1 MTSNHTLLEVDQV
14 TKSFGGLTALAGVSF
29 RIEKG
34 EMLGLIGPNGS
45 GKSTLFNVVTG
56 YLKPEDGRVRLRGE
70 DITGRR
76 PDQISQSGVGRTFQ
90 LVRPFMH
97 LTALENVVAAR
108 LYGREPAA
116 HRKQA
121 EREARELLET
131 VGLAEEVDT
140 PAQGMTLMNRKR
152 VELARALAA
161 RPELLLLD
169 ELLTGLNPKEM
180 RQAMDLLTD
189 INSRGTSLVVVEHIV
204 RAVMELC
211 PRIVVL
217 NVGQVIAEGPPDQ
230 VSNNPE
236 VISAYLG
243 RDHAQN

>member
-1 MTSNHTLLEVDQV
+1 MTSNHTLLEVDRV
-14 TKSFGGLTALAGVSF
+14 TKSFGGLMALNGVSLQ
-29 RIEKG
+29 IHEG

-56 YLKPEDGRVRLRGE
+56 YLKPEGGRVRLRGK
-70 DITGRR
+70 DITGQR
-76 PDQISQSGVGRTFQ
+76 PDQINRSGVSRTFQ

-97 LTALENVVAAR
+97 LTALENVLAAR

-116 HRKQA
+116 NRGQA
-121 EREARELLET
+121 EQEARELLKA
-131 VGLAEEVDT
+131 VGLGDEVET
-140 PAQGMTLMNRKR
+140 PAHGMTLMSRKR

-161 RPELLLLD
+161 RPDLLLLD

-180 RQAMDLLTD
+180 RQAMELLTE
-189 INSRGTSLVVVEHIV
+189 INAQGTALVVVEHIV

-217 NVGQVIAEGPPDQ
+217 NVGQVIAEGPPQQ
-230 VSNNPE
+230 VSDDPE

-243 RDHAQN
+243 RDHAKS